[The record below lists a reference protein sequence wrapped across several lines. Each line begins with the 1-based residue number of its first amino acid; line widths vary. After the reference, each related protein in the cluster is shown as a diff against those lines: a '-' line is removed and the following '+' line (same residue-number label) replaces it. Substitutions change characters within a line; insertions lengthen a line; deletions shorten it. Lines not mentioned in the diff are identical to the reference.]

1 MNVFYTTQFKRDYKR
16 VRKQGKDI
24 RVLEEVIRAL
34 CRGEKLAP
42 RHKDHRL
49 SGRWNRHREC
59 HVRSD
64 WLLIYRLKGDS
75 LYFERTG
82 SHSELFE

>member
-1 MNVFYTTQFKRDYKR
+1 LNVFYTTQFKKDYKR
-16 VRKQGKDI
+16 VGKQGKDLS
-24 RVLEEVIRAL
+24 VLEEVIRTL

-49 SGRWNRHREC
+49 SRRWNRHREC
-59 HVRSD
+59 HIRSD
-64 WLLIYRLKGDS
+64 WLLIYRLEEGA

>member
-1 MNVFYTTQFKRDYKR
+1 LNVFYTTQFKKDYKR
-16 VRKQGKDI
+16 VRKQGKDLS
-24 RVLEEVIRAL
+24 VLEKVIRTL
-34 CRGEKLAP
+34 CRGEKPAP

-49 SGRWNRHREC
+49 SGCWNRHRKC
-59 HVRSD
+59 HIRSD
-64 WLLIYRLKGDS
+64 WLLIYRLEEGA